1 VSLIV
6 DEHREYLSDQNRLD
20 AFRRAIEEL
29 VKPGSVVVDLG
40 AGLGIMGLL
49 ACRAGAGRVYAIEQ
63 TALIELT
70 REICRA
76 NGFEDRVTFIK
87 DLSTHVEL
95 PEKADVVVA
104 DQIGQFGFE
113 AGVLEFFSDARKR
126 FLKPGGL
133 LIPSRIDLLVAPVQQ
148 EDLWRQVE
156 FWNQS
161 PAGFNFQP
169 ARKLAVNTGYP
180 VKFQPHH
187 LLASAATLAS
197 LDTAQCPGSIPDME
211 ASMEVEQAGTLHGIG
226 GWFSAQ
232 LSPHV
237 TMSNGPLG
245 PNPIKRRN
253 AFFPIERPVA
263 VEKGDRVKVVMTIR
277 PGDSM
282 ITWAVEVSDREA
294 PGGARSAIKARSAH
308 STFHGMLI
316 CKEDLLKTQPH
327 SIPKLS
333 PRGLARQSVLD
344 LCDGKRTLSEIEQ
357 EVYRRHPQLFHSLGQ
372 AATFVAEVIT
382 RYSL

>member
-20 AFRRAIEEL
+20 AFARAIGEL

-49 ACRAGAGRVYAIEQ
+49 ACRAGARRVYAIEE
-63 TALIELT
+63 TSLIELT

-113 AGVLEFFSDARKR
+113 AGVLEYFSDARAR
-126 FLKPGGL
+126 FLKPGGR

-161 PAGFNFQP
+161 PSSFNFQP

-180 VKFQPHH
+180 VKLQPQH
-187 LLASAATLAS
+187 LLASSAVLAS
-197 LDTAQCPGSIPDME
+197 LDTAKCPASISGME

-237 TMSNGPLG
+237 TMSNGPLE

-263 VEKGDRVKVVMTIR
+263 VEKGDRVTVTMTIR

-282 ITWAVEVSDREA
+282 ITWAVEVGDQQFT
-294 PGGARSAIKARSAH
+294 H

-357 EVYRRHPQLFHSLGQ
+357 EVYRRHPQLFHSLDQ

>member
-6 DEHREYLSDQNRLD
+6 DEHREYLSDRNRLD
-20 AFRRAIEEL
+20 AFARAIAEQ

-49 ACRAGAGRVYAIEQ
+49 ACRAGARRVYAIEE
-63 TALIELT
+63 TSLIELT

-87 DLSTHVEL
+87 NLSTHAEL

-113 AGVLEFFSDARKR
+113 AGVLEYFSDARAR

-161 PAGFNFQP
+161 PASFNFQP

-180 VKFQPHH
+180 VKLQPHQ
-187 LLASAATLAS
+187 LLASAAILAS
-197 LDTAQCPGSIPDME
+197 LDTATCPGSISGME

-237 TMSNGPLG
+237 AMSNGPLG

-263 VEKGDRVKVVMTIR
+263 VEKGDRVKVTMTIR

-282 ITWAVEVSDREA
+282 ITWVVEVDGPQA
-294 PGGARSAIKARSAH
+294 AGGARSVIKAKSTH
-308 STFHGMLI
+308 STFHGMLL
-316 CKEDLLKTQPH
+316 CKEDLQKTQPH
-327 SIPKLS
+327 FIPKLS

-344 LCDGKRTLSEIEQ
+344 LCDGRRTLSEIEQ
-357 EVYRRHPQLFHSLGQ
+357 EVYRHHRQLFHSLDQ